1 MENKDFANLAKEV
14 MASVEESGITDDI
27 VYLYDLA
34 LRNVSARLSKLGVT
48 DFTPRVASDLLSESH
63 QSQWAKVWRRRI
75 VRRLCEHAGIVEAVF
90 PKADLLDSYPERFRS
105 DLEGFRAYEQARNL
119 AALTV
124 KHRIEVAGDIVRF
137 LEARVSSLA
146 DIGAEEVEAIF
157 AHLHGTMSALT
168 AHARHSDIREFL
180 KFLDAKYEM
189 GGSALDSLPER
200 TKPVRAGIQDFFS
213 QEELRLM
220 LEAAAATKTHP
231 RRTFLVVSLLIQYPI
246 RNADLRRMELGD
258 IDWSDSTLT
267 IRAEKNDALR
277 VYPLTESMRLAIAD
291 YLRSERPKSDDPHLI
306 LSTKPPFLPVVDSS
320 SLSNVV
326 KRVAAEAGIDAK
338 GRRIG
343 THMLRRSVATT
354 LMEKDVPYPVI
365 SEMLMHE
372 ANGSAFSQ
380 TTMSYLRADIKA
392 LRSVALEVPH
402 AL

>member
-1 MENKDFANLAKEV
+1 
-14 MASVEESGITDDI
+14 
-27 VYLYDLA
+27 
-34 LRNVSARLSKLGVT
+34 
-48 DFTPRVASDLLSESH
+48 
-63 QSQWAKVWRRRI
+63 
-75 VRRLCEHAGIVEAVF
+75 
-90 PKADLLDSYPERFRS
+90 
-105 DLEGFRAYEQARNL
+105 
-119 AALTV
+119 
-124 KHRIEVAGDIVRF
+124 
-137 LEARVSSLA
+137 
-146 DIGAEEVEAIF
+146 
-157 AHLHGTMSALT
+157 
-168 AHARHSDIREFL
+168 
-180 KFLDAKYEM
+180 
-189 GGSALDSLPER
+189 
-200 TKPVRAGIQDFFS
+200 
-213 QEELRLM
+213 M